1 MLPFFDPLSPYFAES
16 PQHITSGF
24 ALFVYS
30 SIPFLLSFLAF
41 LSPALFAF
49 RFTLLHHHTIR
60 LIIS

>member
-16 PQHITSGF
+16 PQHITSGS

-30 SIPFLLSFLAF
+30 SI
-41 LSPALFAF
+41 ALFTFFFGLPFPCGYSPF
-49 RFTLLHHHTIR
+49 RFTLLHHTIR